1 MLWFLGSTSSGWWGF
16 VQKPHL
22 DQGSCRAWAMLLL
35 EPAFSRG

>member
-22 DQGSCRAWAMLLL
+22 DQESCRAWAMPLL
-35 EPAFSRG
+35 EPAVSRG